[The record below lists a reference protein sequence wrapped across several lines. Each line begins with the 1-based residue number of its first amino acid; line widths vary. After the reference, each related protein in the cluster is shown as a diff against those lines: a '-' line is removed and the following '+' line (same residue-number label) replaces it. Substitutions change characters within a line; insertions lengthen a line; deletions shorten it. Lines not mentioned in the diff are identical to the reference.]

1 MPASLKHKSCE
12 SHKPYTHKAEP
23 QPRDQ
28 NAQKTSALKQIHGS
42 QLTLEDLLNPIE
54 EDEVGTMGYEFPHG
68 NNDIIAQVLQE
79 QGRDEVDE
87 DEDSNGDEK
96 QRKLCG
102 LKTHWIFVSAWSSS
116 VLNMQ
121 IWTSQYLTYKLKSA
135 SLEVIFSGWS
145 IYFINNPLLI
155 SIGASQM
162 LLQVSNYLLSTLSTH
177 NIQNLT
183 LYKSL

>member
-1 MPASLKHKSCE
+1 MPASLKHKPCE

-28 NAQKTSALKQIHGS
+28 IAQKTSALKQIHGS

-87 DEDSNGDEK
+87 DEDEDSNGDEK
-96 QRKLCG
+96 PKEVMWLKDTLDLCICMEQ
-102 LKTHWIFVSAWSSS
+102 LCLEYANLDIS
-116 VLNMQ
+116 VLNLQTQ
-121 IWTSQYLTYKLKSA
+121 IHKFRGHFQWLVNISHKQSSLDQY
-135 SLEVIFSGWS
+135 WS
-145 IYFINNPLLI
+145 KPDITT
-155 SIGASQM
+155 G
-162 LLQVSNYLLSTLSTH
+162 V
-177 NIQNLT
+177 
-183 LYKSL
+183 

>member
-1 MPASLKHKSCE
+1 MPASLKHKPCE

-87 DEDSNGDEK
+87 DEDEDSNGDEK
-96 QRKLCG
+96 PKEVMWLKDTLDLCICMEQ
-102 LKTHWIFVSAWSSS
+102 LCLEYANLDIS
-116 VLNMQ
+116 VLNLQTQ
-121 IWTSQYLTYKLKSA
+121 ICKFRGHFQWLVNISHKQSSLDQY
-135 SLEVIFSGWS
+135 WS
-145 IYFINNPLLI
+145 KPDITT
-155 SIGASQM
+155 G
-162 LLQVSNYLLSTLSTH
+162 V
-177 NIQNLT
+177 
-183 LYKSL
+183 